1 MSKKCILSVDRKMS
15 IKIMK
20 IKFMAMCQFEWSTI
34 DGGSLASN
42 SSIKCDNLYNVGESL
57 SQME

>member
-1 MSKKCILSVDRKMS
+1 MSVDRKMS